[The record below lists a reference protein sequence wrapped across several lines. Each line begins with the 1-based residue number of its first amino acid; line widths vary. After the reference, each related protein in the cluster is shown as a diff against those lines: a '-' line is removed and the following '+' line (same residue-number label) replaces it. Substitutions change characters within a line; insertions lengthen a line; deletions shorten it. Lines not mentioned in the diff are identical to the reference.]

1 MTVQIAETAAAVELT
16 GDCPS
21 GDAEALLT
29 ALLAIRPAAAV
40 DWRGCKSAHTAVVQI
55 LIAGRITPTG
65 PPASAF
71 LANWVEPLLKRR

>member
-1 MTVQIAETAAAVELT
+1 MTVQMGDDGAVELT

-21 GDAEALLT
+21 GDAEALLRH
-29 ALLAIRPAAAV
+29 LAARPTAAV
-40 DWRGCKSAHTAVVQI
+40 DWRECKGAHTAVVQI
-55 LIAGRITPTG
+55 LIAARIRPTG